1 MPGDSPIKT
10 SPRPASE
17 IPPRP
22 GAAPLLRLRGEV
34 GGDER
39 AYAVAV
45 GESLIGSVAGNAI
58 VLPVRGVSRR
68 HARLTMGPSGLLLED
83 LGSKNGTMANGV
95 RIQRTR
101 LEPGD
106 EVRIGPVLLRVE
118 AVEAGDERLAIAL
131 PTGPTAATDGLP
143 PDQTTAVSTERGGDS
158 SLKVVEGVLSRLAV
172 RPQPDLAGGLALL
185 RRELG
190 ARGAALFELT
200 RSTTVIHAS
209 GGEVADLTLHRG
221 FQELAR
227 ANTGGGAAIVAASLA
242 GNPPLVCALQG
253 GRADRLGLAVWGELS
268 RGRPDTERLLRV
280 LLGLADVFHPRP
292 LHPSDTGPPRKVR
305 GLVFPEGYVAG
316 DSPATAS
323 LHAQMQAL
331 LQGDLPVLLLGET
344 GVGKEHLAG
353 ILHAS
358 SPRRAG
364 PFVAVNCAAIP
375 ADMLE
380 AEMFGTGKGA
390 ATGVAERK
398 GKFQLAEGGTLFLDE
413 IGEMPLPL
421 QAKLLRALQEKVVQ
435 PVGAAPVAVDIRVI
449 AATNSDLQRRMNEGL
464 FRRDLYFRVA
474 GFPLHV
480 PPLRERKED
489 VHALVVAFL
498 GRFSRETGKAVRGMT
513 DKALKALVEY
523 AWPGNVRE
531 LQHEV
536 RRLVYLCP
544 HGQAIESSMLS
555 EHIITSPLPEEPAPK
570 ETPASLELEG
580 NVARLERRLIR
591 EALGR
596 AGGNRTQAARLLG
609 ISRNG
614 LAIKM
619 ERLGITDGQAP

>member
-1 MPGDSPIKT
+1 MRHHAIAPGKS
-10 SPRPASE
+10 
-17 IPPRP
+17 
-22 GAAPLLRLRGEV
+22 V
-34 GGDER
+34 
-39 AYAVAV
+39 
-45 GESLIGSVAGNAI
+45 IGSVAGNAI

-68 HARLTMGPSGLLLED
+68 HALLTLGADGLILED
-83 LGSKNGTMANGV
+83 LGSKNGTLANGV

-118 AVEAGDERLAIAL
+118 AVEAGDQALAIVL
-131 PTGPTAATDGLP
+131 PPAPTPPTDGLP
-143 PDQTTAVSTERGGDS
+143 PDQTTAVSTEQIGDS
-158 SLKVVEGVLSRLAV
+158 SLKVVEGILSRLAV

-190 ARGAALFELT
+190 AQGAAFFELT
-200 RSTTVIHAS
+200 RSTTAIHAS
-209 GGEVADLTLHRG
+209 AGEVAELTLHRG

-227 ANTGGGAAIVAASLA
+227 ASAGGGAAMAAASFA
-242 GNPPLVCALQG
+242 GDPPLACALQG
-253 GRADRLGLAVWGELS
+253 GRADRLGLAVWGGLRLRRTEA
-268 RGRPDTERLLRV
+268 ERLLRV
-280 LLGLADVFHPRP
+280 LLSMADVFRPRP
-292 LHPSDTGPPRKVR
+292 LHAPDKGPPPKVR
-305 GLVFPEGYVAG
+305 GLVFPEGYVPG
-316 DSPATAS
+316 DSPAMAS
-323 LHAQMQAL
+323 LHALMQAL

-358 SPRRAG
+358 SGRRAG

-413 IGEMPLPL
+413 MGEMPLPL
-421 QAKLLRALQEKVVQ
+421 QAKLLRALQEKVV
-435 PVGAAPVAVDIRVI
+435 DIRVI
-449 AATNSDLQRRMNEGL
+449 AATNSDLQRRMDEGL

-474 GFPLHV
+474 GFPLRV

-489 VHALVVAFL
+489 VHPLVVAFL
-498 GRFSRETGKAVRGMT
+498 WQFSRETGKAVRGMT
-513 DKALKALVEY
+513 YDALRALMEY
-523 AWPGNVRE
+523 PWPGNVRE

-536 RRLVYLCP
+536 RRLIYLCP
-544 HGQAIESSMLS
+544 DGQAIESSMLS
-555 EHIITSPLPEEPAPK
+555 EHILVGSRPDEPAPE
-570 ETPASLELEG
+570 ETPASLQLEEK
-580 NVARLERRLIR
+580 VARLERRLIR

-619 ERLGITDGQAP
+619 KRLGITD